1 MAVDYY
7 LKIDGIKGESEDD
20 KHKDEIEIIDFE
32 WSEQQ
37 NSNFAQGGGGGG
49 GKVKM
54 ENFKFRTFLNSASPA
69 LMQSCAEGK
78 HIKDATFTCRK
89 AGGGQKDYYK
99 VTMEEIIVASCRISG
114 GNGDIQ
120 EGGYVEG
127 HPVEEITLNF
137 GKIKWEYHPQKADGS
152 LNSAKTGGY
161 DLKKN
166 KRV

>member
-89 AGGGQKDYYK
+89 AGGGQ
-99 VTMEEIIVASCRISG
+99 
-114 GNGDIQ
+114 
-120 EGGYVEG
+120 
-127 HPVEEITLNF
+127 
-137 GKIKWEYHPQKADGS
+137 
-152 LNSAKTGGY
+152 
-161 DLKKN
+161 
-166 KRV
+166 

>member
-69 LMQSCAEGK
+69 LMQCCAEGK

-99 VTMEEIIVASCRISG
+99 VTMEEIIVASCHISG
-114 GNGDIQ
+114 GNGNIQ